1 MSLCRRKGELR
12 MRPILTNVVANKR
25 LRARLGDELTAG
37 KLSHAYILSGER
49 GSGKHT
55 LALHLAAALACEH
68 QADPSFPLP
77 CLDCA
82 ACHKI
87 LAGNS
92 PDVIYVNRGDKA
104 TLGVDP
110 IRELRQDVYVPPNDL
125 AIKVYIIEEAH
136 LMTTQ
141 AQNAFLLTLEE
152 PPAYVLFLLL
162 CENPSL
168 LLETVRSRAPVLRLE
183 PVSNELILQH
193 ITAKVPEAERM
204 WNDDRAALEE
214 IAVAANGSIGR
225 ALELLD
231 PKLYKPLSEK
241 RELARTFVH
250 LCASPKN
257 TGQTMRLLN
266 SLGSRRDELIE
277 QLVTILICLRDL
289 LLCKQ
294 TENVP
299 LCFFSDR
306 EEAASFAYSFTT
318 PTLLSLCDSVSDAT
332 DRLRANA
339 NVRLTVTAMAQQC
352 DLL

>member
-1 MSLCRRKGELR
+1 
-12 MRPILTNVVANKR
+12 MRPILTDVVANER
-25 LRARLGDELTAG
+25 LRARLGDELLAG

-49 GSGKHT
+49 GFGKHT

-68 QADPSFPLP
+68 QKDIHTPLP
-77 CLDCA
+77 CLNCP
-82 ACHKI
+82 ACRKI
-87 LAGNS
+87 LSGNS

-110 IRELRQDVYVPPNDL
+110 IRELRQDVYIPPNDL
-125 AIKVYIIEEAH
+125 SVKVYIIEEAH
-136 LMTTQ
+136 LMTSQ

-168 LLETVRSRAPVLRLE
+168 MLETVLSRAPVLRLE
-183 PVSNELILQH
+183 PVQNELILQH
-193 ITAKVPEAERM
+193 ICAKVPEAKRM
-204 WNDDRAALEE
+204 AETDRASLED
-214 IAVAANGSIGR
+214 IVVAADGSIGR

-241 RELARTFVH
+241 RELARNFAH

-257 TGQTMRLLN
+257 AGETMRFLN

-277 QLVTILICLRDL
+277 QYGTILLCLRDL

-294 TENVP
+294 TENAP

-306 EEAASFAYSFTT
+306 EEAASLAYSFTT
-318 PTLLSLCDSVSDAT
+318 PTLLSLCDSVSEAT

-339 NVRLTVTAMAQQC
+339 NVRLTIIAMAQQSN
-352 DLL
+352 LL

>member
-1 MSLCRRKGELR
+1 
-12 MRPILTNVVANKR
+12 MRPILTDVVANER
-25 LRARLGDELTAG
+25 LRARLGDELLAG

-49 GSGKHT
+49 GFGKHT

-68 QADPSFPLP
+68 QKDIHTPLP
-77 CLDCA
+77 CLNCP
-82 ACHKI
+82 ACRKI
-87 LAGNS
+87 LSGNS

-110 IRELRQDVYVPPNDL
+110 IRELRQDVYIPPNDL
-125 AIKVYIIEEAH
+125 SVKIYIIEEAH
-136 LMTTQ
+136 LMTQQ

-162 CENPSL
+162 CETPSL

-183 PVSNELILQH
+183 PVQNELILQH
-193 ITAKVPEAERM
+193 ICAKVPEAKRM
-204 WNDDRAALEE
+204 AETDRASLED
-214 IAVAANGSIGR
+214 IVVAADGSIGR

-241 RELARTFVH
+241 RELARNFAH

-257 TGQTMRLLN
+257 TGETMRFLN

-277 QLVTILICLRDL
+277 QYGTILLCLRDL

-294 TENVP
+294 TENAP

-306 EEAASFAYSFTT
+306 EEAASLAYSFTS
-318 PTLLSLCDSVSDAT
+318 PTLLSLCDSVSDAV

-339 NVRLTVTAMAQQC
+339 NVRLTIIAMAQQC
-352 DLL
+352 NLL

>member
-1 MSLCRRKGELR
+1 
-12 MRPILTNVVANKR
+12 MRPILGEVLANER
-25 LRARLGDELTAG
+25 LRARLGDEIRAG

-49 GSGKHT
+49 GFGKHT
-55 LALHLAAALACEH
+55 LALHLAAAVACEH
-68 QADPSFPLP
+68 KNDAGTPLP
-77 CLDCA
+77 CLSCPT
-82 ACHKI
+82 CRKI

-125 AIKVYIIEEAH
+125 AVKVYIVEEAH
-136 LMTTQ
+136 LMTPQ

-162 CENPSL
+162 CENPAL
-168 LLETVRSRAPVLRLE
+168 MLETVRSRAPVLRLE
-183 PVSNELILQH
+183 PVPNELILQH
-193 ITAKVPEAERM
+193 VTSKVPEAKRM
-204 WNDDRAALEE
+204 WESDRTSLEE
-214 IAVAANGSIGR
+214 LAVAADGSIGR

-231 PKLYKPLSEK
+231 PKLYKPLSDR
-241 RELARTFVH
+241 RELARTFAR

-257 TGQTMRLLN
+257 AGETMRFLN
-266 SLGSRRDELIE
+266 SLGTRRDELIE
-277 QLVTILICLRDL
+277 QMSTILLCLRDL

-294 TENVP
+294 TENAP

-306 EEAASFAYSFTT
+306 EEASALAYAFTT
-318 PTLLSLCDSVSDAT
+318 PALLSLCDGISDAT

-339 NVRLTVTAMAQQC
+339 NVRLTVTAMAQAC
-352 DLL
+352 GLL

>member
-1 MSLCRRKGELR
+1 
-12 MRPILTNVVANKR
+12 MRPILTDVVANER
-25 LRARLGDELTAG
+25 LRARLGDELSAG

-49 GSGKHT
+49 GLGKHT
-55 LALHLAAALACEH
+55 LALRLAAALACEH
-68 QADPSFPLP
+68 GKDAHTPLP
-77 CLDCA
+77 CLRCP
-82 ACHKI
+82 ACRKM
-87 LAGNS
+87 LEGNS

-110 IRELRQDVYVPPNDL
+110 IRELRQDVYIPPNDL
-125 AIKVYIIEEAH
+125 SVKVYIIEEAH
-136 LMTTQ
+136 LMTQQ

-152 PPAYVLFLLL
+152 PPSYVLFLLL

-183 PVSNELILQH
+183 PVENELILQY
-193 ITAKVPEAERM
+193 ICAKVPEAKRM
-204 WNDDRAALEE
+204 YESDRAALEE
-214 IAVAANGSIGR
+214 IVIASNGSIGR

-231 PKLYKPLSEK
+231 PKLYKPLSER
-241 RELARTFVH
+241 REIARSFAR

-257 TGQTMRLLN
+257 TGATMRLLN

-277 QLVTILICLRDL
+277 QFGTVLLCLRDL

-294 TENVP
+294 TENAP

-306 EEAASFAYSFTT
+306 EEAASLAYSFTT
-318 PTLLSLCDSVSDAT
+318 PALLSLCDSVSDAT

-339 NVRLTVTAMAQQC
+339 NVRLTVTAMAQEC
-352 DLL
+352 NLL